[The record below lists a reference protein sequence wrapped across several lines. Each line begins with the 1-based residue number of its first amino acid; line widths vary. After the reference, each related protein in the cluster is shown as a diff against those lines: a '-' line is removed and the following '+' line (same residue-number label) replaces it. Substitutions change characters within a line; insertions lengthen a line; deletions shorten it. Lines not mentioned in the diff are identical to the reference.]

1 MSMTYGRI
9 PVHDTDLGE
18 LLIITNRDEE
28 QIRQDD
34 LAHAADFMPE
44 EDD

>member
-1 MSMTYGRI
+1 MSRP
-9 PVHDTDLGE
+9 PVELPRKLDLGE
-18 LLIITNRDEE
+18 LLIITDRDEE

-44 EDD
+44 END